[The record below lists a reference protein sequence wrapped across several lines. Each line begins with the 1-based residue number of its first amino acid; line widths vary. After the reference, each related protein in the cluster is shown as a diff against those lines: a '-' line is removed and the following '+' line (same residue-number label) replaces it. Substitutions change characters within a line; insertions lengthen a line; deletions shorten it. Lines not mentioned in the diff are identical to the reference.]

1 MTPDGSALV
10 DFPVGTFRSPTSLL
24 FWGPHRYPLNRML
37 VAVSRRVD
45 PGFLW
50 LEIQDS
56 GVPPEPGEPSTTGEL
71 GGPGLHEIAP
81 ADSLAWP
88 APSSSH
94 EAPRPRHAPHRH
106 PSPGSVEDLPSPLR
120 DLIERVRPGKG
131 PRALSLANLD
141 RLCVVHSEAP
151 ALLRR
156 VLEVARSRGFTL
168 IASATSIPPAE
179 RLVFDHVLHVTVPA
193 HHPWTESVVE
203 VDKGPLGALVA
214 ERTPVRSLAPFAR
227 EFSGG

>member
-1 MTPDGSALV
+1 MTPDGSALM
-10 DFPVGTFRSPTSLL
+10 DFPVGTFRAPTSLL

-37 VAVSRRVD
+37 VALSRRVD

-71 GGPGLHEIAP
+71 GSPGLHAIAQ
-81 ADSLAWP
+81 ADSLAWGTTS
-88 APSSSH
+88 PS
-94 EAPRPRHAPHRH
+94 ETAGRPRRAHHGSSA
-106 PSPGSVEDLPSPLR
+106 SGSVEDLPSPLR

-131 PRALSLANLD
+131 PRVLSMANMD
-141 RLCVVHSEAP
+141 RLCSGLPGAP
-151 ALLRR
+151 ELLRR
-156 VLEVARSRGFTL
+156 LLDVARSRGIIL
-168 IASATSIPPAE
+168 ITSATSIPPSE
-179 RLVFDHVLHVTVPA
+179 RSVFDHVLHVTAPA

-203 VDKGPLGALVA
+203 VDKGPLAALVV
-214 ERTPVRSLAPFAR
+214 ERTPVRALAPFAR